1 MPGFTTHYIMGMKVY
16 NDLPS
21 NPLKHLIAKY
31 RWLYQLGLQGPDM
44 FFYNL
49 PILRY
54 KDNRNVGSY
63 MHEHHVRD
71 FFVTYIQET
80 LQIPS
85 HQQREQAIAY
95 FCGYVCHYICD
106 SICHPFVY
114 GRIQYDT
121 DQSSMKYHGLH
132 AQLENE
138 IDAILLQ
145 KYKKKK
151 PSQFNQAATICL
163 NPQEM
168 QFITRFL
175 CDCINIAYYPITYE
189 NNYQVTPRMIH
200 RSILAMRYGCR
211 TLADPSG
218 HKRNRV
224 EFMESI
230 FLKNPVITHKIVT
243 DQAPDP
249 RKSLNLDH
257 ETWTNPWDRRLASNA
272 SFMDLFRQS
281 LARCG
286 RVYSLIA
293 LRLLARQNPAP
304 ELTAEHKKTSP
315 ETVSEEIDFT
325 DIIEELGNYSFHSG
339 LPAD

>member
-1 MPGFTTHYIMGMKVY
+1 MPGFTTHYILGMKAY
-16 NDLPS
+16 NDLPAA
-21 NPLKHLIAKY
+21 PLKHIIAKY

-49 PILRY
+49 PILRHRDY
-54 KDNRNVGSY
+54 RNVGSY

-71 FFVTYIQET
+71 FFITYIQET
-80 LQIPS
+80 LQIRS
-85 HQQREQAIAY
+85 RQQREQAVAY

-114 GRIQYDT
+114 GRIHYDA
-121 DQSSMKYHGLH
+121 DRPEVKLHGLH

-138 IDAILLQ
+138 IDALLLQ

-151 PSQFNQAATICL
+151 PSEFNQAATICL

-168 QFITRFL
+168 QFISRFL
-175 CDCINIAYYPITYE
+175 CDCINITYYPITYE
-189 NNYQVTPRMIH
+189 NNFQVTPRMIH
-200 RSILAMRYGCR
+200 RSILALRFGCR

-230 FLKNPVITHKIVT
+230 FLKNPVISRKIVT
-243 DQAPDP
+243 DHVINP
-249 RKSLNLDH
+249 RQSLNLDH
-257 ETWTNPWDRRLASNA
+257 ETWSNPWDRRLASDA
-272 SFMDLFRQS
+272 SFMDLFHQA

-286 RVYSLIA
+286 TVYSLIA
-293 LRLLARQNPAP
+293 LRLIARQNPSP
-304 ELTAEHKKTSP
+304 ELMQQHKKISP
-315 ETVSEEIDFT
+315 ETVTEEIDFT
-325 DIIEELGNYSFHSG
+325 DIIEELGNYSYHSG